1 MQTVKYFRYDNLVY
15 RSCQTNSRN
24 FVSLL
29 LYLAS
34 GLENFVKKI
43 DGSGLVG
50 DPVEAGEGGDQGE
63 GGQVG
68 GGEGFCLTDI

>member
-34 GLENFVKKI
+34 GLENFVKKT
-43 DGSGLVG
+43 DGRWLVG